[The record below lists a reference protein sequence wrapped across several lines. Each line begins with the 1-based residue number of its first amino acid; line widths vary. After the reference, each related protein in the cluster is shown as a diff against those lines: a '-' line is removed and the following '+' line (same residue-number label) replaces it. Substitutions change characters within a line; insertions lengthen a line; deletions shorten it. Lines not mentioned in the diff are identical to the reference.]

1 VVTKEG
7 EKGSLTRVA
16 QGEEKFLAKKPPT
29 EDVFQDEG
37 EERES
42 WDSKITFLLATI
54 GYAVGLGNVWRF
66 PYLAQ
71 KNGGGGC
78 DSFLIKFIMIFIF
91 DCLQEHFLFHTSSC
105 CSLKGFPFSSWN

>member
-1 VVTKEG
+1 MRESLARNDSTKDGKAVVISVDKAGGSSTGDKGPKDSADKSGKKKKKEFKA
-7 EKGSLTRVA
+7 E
-16 QGEEKFLAKKPPT
+16 PP
-29 EDVFQDEG
+29 DDSVFQDEG

-71 KNGGGGC
+71 KNGGG
-78 DSFLIKFIMIFIF
+78 LYK
-91 DCLQEHFLFHTSSC
+91 T
-105 CSLKGFPFSSWN
+105 